1 MLENQKNTVLAVY
14 LNYVID
20 TAKLKG
26 SFQENTSSSV
36 ARFDGGESGCC
47 CEVSCDSLCD
57 EFRFEDAGCL
67 RSIYL
72 GILFV
77 IVVVCCGCCWLILSF
92 TLEHCSDKG
101 IYDKCCDCCPRCCGC
116 EEFCEEYNTCC
127 EED

>member
-57 EFRFEDAGCL
+57 EFGFEDAGCL

-72 GILFV
+72 GILF
-77 IVVVCCGCCWLILSF
+77 ILA
-92 TLEHCSDKG
+92 
-101 IYDKCCDCCPRCCGC
+101 R
-116 EEFCEEYNTCC
+116 
-127 EED
+127 